1 MRRKNELYN
10 YKIHYKMYKSGKSWA
25 FLAMFVGSLMCA
37 GFYDNNAY
45 AKENNGSPNGQFN
58 QFDSLHSTGRTE
70 QVDKS
75 ESPHPV
81 TGTVKTEQVD
91 KSGST
96 SPDAGAGRTEQVDKS
111 GSTPLVDG
119 SVKTTKDVKDSHDSF
134 PKQSNNLEVKTD
146 KTPVLASGKASSE
159 SLQTNQVENNVTNKT
174 TTEPNNTV
182 AQSNV
187 TDSTSLSTPSSS
199 ANPLSSNNV
208 KQNYNLTL
216 SNNNQTNLK
225 NFNVNVN
232 VSQPS
237 QVNNVLYDKNIFNET
252 TDGQGN
258 YKFVAS
264 QYPPVQSNIVFQL
277 ATNSSENN
285 GKIQPINITGN
296 YNYNNGNNINLNPQT
311 YYVMNNAIGSGKA
324 GSGGDPTYLTQ
335 GYQFPQAFE
344 HSKYAKAD
352 NANIGSDYNAV
363 HQFFDVNKSQ
373 TDDGQYYQTFMAV
386 ANNNPTTLG
395 LSSNNYKID
404 TSATRAIVATDNY
417 YYVMDHNG
425 DTSIYIRNYGKP
437 SDGNPVSNADLLN
450 NPDIQKNEPKI
461 NWDVFNDN
469 QVDISRA
476 NQFGKYYY
484 LINHVLI
491 NVQNKQEALATSVPV
506 QSTSTYNDGKGLTD
520 PLNHVGKFID
530 LPEGYTSGNPFIS
543 GVSDKTINLTD
554 ANPTYQWSPYDD
566 INNGLVTASAYDSS
580 APAATKYNS
589 LMIKATSSDLPANNI
604 FTTPDTYQ
612 VTYNIVPDG
621 EGHAKDMYG
630 NSVPINPNFTFQ
642 PITQTI
648 TVRKTVSS
656 YINYYDDTSKQILK
670 TDTVSGNADSTINYS
685 PDESIL
691 TNPNFKVISNPFN
704 GTPSIKMDNNN
715 DIYTYHLVHNISN
728 TTEQKIVTSIV
739 KYQDQNGK
747 TLAPENDQQIVF
759 SRNKIYDPVLNNT
772 TYSTWSATSNTFK
785 PVSSPIISGYLP
797 DKDVIG
803 AIDNVGVNSS
813 DIMNYVTYKPVT
825 NNNSHGESNT
835 TSNSV
840 VINNSSNNFNN
851 SGEIENNNN
860 LNNGSS
866 SNHESYNNNHL
877 SNSHKY
883 VLNKKVKK
891 HIKKSLFGKRIY
903 AIKGLNM
910 YRKNYFTYRYKIR
923 GFKKHIRINRP
934 MFKVIDY
941 AKSSK
946 GHLRYKV
953 IMINPYTNQIEKKH
967 HNHVGYITANTHY
980 VLPLYYEKNIKRVRV
995 IAKGLN
1001 EYRHINLTGKVRGY
1015 KHNSIFKVKS
1025 VNKMGTFYRLRLFNG
1040 NYITANK
1047 RYVKFIKH

>member
-1 MRRKNELYN
+1 MTRKSQLYN
-10 YKIHYKMYKSGKSWA
+10 YKVHYKMYKSGKSWA

-37 GFYDNNAY
+37 GLYDNNVHAD
-45 AKENNGSPNGQFN
+45 ENNGSPSGQVK
-58 QFDSLHSTGRTE
+58 QGDSLHSTENTE
-70 QVDKS
+70 HNSQAATTNAQTGKSGITQIDSQNDKKSQGVQV
-75 ESPHPV
+75 SPAMQKQSNSL
-81 TGTVKTEQVD
+81 TVKTPD
-91 KSGST
+91 KS
-96 SPDAGAGRTEQVDKS
+96 D
-111 GSTPLVDG
+111 
-119 SVKTTKDVKDSHDSF
+119 
-134 PKQSNNLEVKTD
+134 
-146 KTPVLASGKASSE
+146 LASIK
-159 SLQTNQVENNVTNKT
+159 SLENLQDTKVENN
-174 TTEPNNTV
+174 TTEKATTNSNDTV
-182 AQSNV
+182 AQSNF

-208 KQNYNLTL
+208 KQNYNLML

-237 QVNNVLYDKNIFNET
+237 QVNNVIYDRNIFNET

-258 YKFVAS
+258 YKFAAS

-277 ATNSSENN
+277 ATKSSANN
-285 GKIQPINITGN
+285 GQVQPVNITGSYSYDTDQDN
-296 YNYNNGNNINLNPQT
+296 TNKVNLNPQT
-311 YYVMNNAIGSGKA
+311 YYVMNNAIGSNNGG
-324 GSGGDPTYLTQ
+324 GSPTYLTQ

-344 HSKYAKAD
+344 HSKYANAD
-352 NANIGSDYNAV
+352 DANIGSDYNAI
-363 HQFFDVNKSQ
+363 HQFFDVNKSK
-373 TDDGQYYQTFMAV
+373 TADGQYYQTFMAV
-386 ANNNPTTLG
+386 ANSNPTTLG
-395 LSSNNYKID
+395 FSSNNYKID

-417 YYVMDHNG
+417 YYVIDHNG
-425 DTSIYIRNYGKP
+425 NTSVYNFN
-437 SDGNPVSNADLLN
+437 DGNPVSNADLVN
-450 NPDIQKNEPKI
+450 NPDIQKNAPKI

-469 QVDISRA
+469 QVNISRA
-476 NQFGKYYY
+476 NQFGNVYY
-484 LINHVLI
+484 LINHVL
-491 NVQNKQEALATSVPV
+491 VGAKNKQEALATSIPV
-506 QSTSTYNDGKGLTD
+506 QSTTTYNDGKGLTD

-530 LPEGYTSGNPFIS
+530 LPDGYTNGNPFIS
-543 GVSDKTINLTD
+543 GVSDKTINLTA

-589 LMIKATSSDLPANNI
+589 LMIKATSSDLQANNI
-604 FTTPDTYQ
+604 FTTPGTYQ

-621 EGHAKDMYG
+621 EGHAKDMRG

-648 TVRKTVSS
+648 TVIKTVSA
-656 YINYYDDTSKQILK
+656 YINYYDDTAKQILK

-685 PDESIL
+685 PDDTIL

-728 TTEQKIVTSIV
+728 TTEQKIVTAIV

-747 TLAPENDQQIVF
+747 TLAPENGQQIVF

-772 TYSTWSATSNTFK
+772 TYSSWNTTDNTFK
-785 PVSSPIISGYLP
+785 AVSSPIISGYLP

-825 NNNSHGESNT
+825 NNNSHSESNT

-866 SNHESYNNNHL
+866 SNYESYNNNHL

-910 YRKNYFTYRYKIR
+910 YRKDYFTYRYKIR